1 MSDTAHPNDATANA
15 IRALVAAGLRQI
27 DIATYLK
34 ISTKTLHEHPQYKDA
49 LDRGAVNIFAAVGS
63 KIVKAAIDKE
73 EPWALKLIATRRM
86 GWNEKV
92 VLQEQPPSAPEASVS
107 DIDRILAA
115 ATPEELDLIDGLI
128 ARATAGEPGPDAGQD

>member
-1 MSDTAHPNDATANA
+1 MSDATHPNDATANA

-34 ISTKTLHEHPQYKDA
+34 ISTKTLHEHAQYKDA
-49 LDRGAVNIFAAVGS
+49 LDRGGVTIFAAVGS

-92 VLQEQPPSAPEASVS
+92 VQEVVPASIPEAAVS

-115 ATPEELDLIDGLI
+115 ATPEELDMIDALL
-128 ARATAGEPGPDAGQD
+128 ARTAALEPGADAA

>member
-1 MSDTAHPNDATANA
+1 MSDNVHPNDATANA

-34 ISTKTLHEHPQYKDA
+34 ISTKTLHEHAQYKDA

-92 VLQEQPPSAPEASVS
+92 VVQETPPEAPQVAVS

-115 ATPEELDLIDGLI
+115 ATPEELDMIDALL
-128 ARATAGEPGPDAGQD
+128 ARTAAVEPGADAG

>member
-1 MSDTAHPNDATANA
+1 MSENTHPNDATANA
-15 IRALVAAGLRQI
+15 IRALVAAGLRHI

-34 ISTKTLHEHPQYKDA
+34 VSTKTLHAHYKDA
-49 LDRGAVNIFAAVGS
+49 LARGSSQVFAAVGS
-63 KIVKAAIDKE
+63 KIVKAAIEKE

-92 VLQEQPPSAPEASVS
+92 VVQPEEPSAPEAAVS

-115 ATPEELDLIDGLI
+115 ATPEELDLIDGLLARI
-128 ARATAGEPGPDAGQD
+128 AAGESGADTAAD

>member
-1 MSDTAHPNDATANA
+1 MTDNVHPNDATANA

-34 ISTKTLHEHPQYKDA
+34 ISTKTLHEHQAYKDA

-92 VLQEQPPSAPEASVS
+92 VVQPEAPAAPEAAVS

-115 ATPEELDLIDGLI
+115 ATPEELDMIDALL
-128 ARATAGEPGPDAGQD
+128 ARTAALEPGPDAG